1 MFRNAPL
8 IVEWFSRLMEVSCVS
23 ITPKSK
29 SRDQT
34 TPSSSEETSPKG
46 KKLKHSYSPGTKNS
60 DDEDQVMAA
69 LNLTEG
75 VTKKLDLILER
86 LSNLDSKMEELNK
99 AVKGLQR
106 KVSSLEIHVVSIKD
120 KQKNLDEKFTRVESK
135 SKFVDSHIKELQER
149 VEERKDEING
159 CHKQILY
166 LEAYSRREN
175 LKFEGIPEFSDS
187 SGQQNATWKVD
198 TKEVLVNFME
208 NVLGIE
214 DAKDM
219 EFQ

>member
-1 MFRNAPL
+1 MFRKTPL
-8 IVEWFSRLMEVSCVS
+8 IVEWFSRLMEVSCVY
-23 ITPKSK
+23 ITPKRK

-34 TPSSSEETSPKG
+34 TSSSSEETSLEG

-106 KVSSLEIHVVSIKD
+106 KVSSLEIDVVSIKD
-120 KQKNLDEKFTRVESK
+120 KQKNLDEKFTHVESK

-149 VEERKDEING
+149 VGERKDEIHG
-159 CHKQILY
+159 CHKQIL
-166 LEAYSRREN
+166 
-175 LKFEGIPEFSDS
+175 
-187 SGQQNATWKVD
+187 
-198 TKEVLVNFME
+198 
-208 NVLGIE
+208 
-214 DAKDM
+214 
-219 EFQ
+219 